1 VDKCQDTSNLN
12 LQGSDPWDK
21 VTPKAAMDSSSSSH
35 SNKLNK
41 HRDISKATM
50 AVSRD
55 LALRSGRELLVRP
68 QA

>member
-1 VDKCQDTSNLN
+1 
-12 LQGSDPWDK
+12 
-21 VTPKAAMDSSSSSH
+21 MDSNSSSSH

-41 HRDISKATM
+41 HQDINKAIM
-50 AVSRD
+50 ALSRD

>member
-1 VDKCQDTSNLN
+1 MDRFQDTSNLK

-21 VTPKAAMDSSSSSH
+21 VTPRAAMDCSSSSH

-50 AVSRD
+50 VVSRD

-68 QA
+68 QV